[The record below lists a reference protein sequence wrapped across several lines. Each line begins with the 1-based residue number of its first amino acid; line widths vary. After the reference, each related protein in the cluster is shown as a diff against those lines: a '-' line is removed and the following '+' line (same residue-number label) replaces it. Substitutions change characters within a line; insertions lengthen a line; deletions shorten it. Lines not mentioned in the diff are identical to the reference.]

1 MRRGGEQ
8 EVSSP
13 SPGPER
19 GGLQKVNRR
28 ESMKDAEMPQDNA
41 RKLRRWLPEK
51 KLRESIS
58 AENFIS
64 VLAALAV
71 TVIFIYLGF
80 VAEGDAVE
88 IIARIGITLSGIAL
102 GFCLN
107 NFWTE
112 WKRGD
117 SKRVKAIEIDNH
129 VEREIRRTAEDYR
142 ETTTSLNTLTTHNDP
157 ESYKKSL
164 YFLIK
169 RRLDVQKFVNEKALD
184 IRELGYNYEVFLAEK
199 EESFKEMQ
207 RLTDNLVS
215 SISESADSESMKPL
229 IESLKVKPQLAYNHD
244 RIESRE
250 PPSSGT
256 MEGEERKENP
266 GPETS

>member
-1 MRRGGEQ
+1 
-8 EVSSP
+8 
-13 SPGPER
+13 
-19 GGLQKVNRR
+19 
-28 ESMKDAEMPQDNA
+28 MPQDDA
-41 RKLRRWLPEK
+41 KELRRWLPEK

-71 TVIFIYLGF
+71 TIIFICLGF
-80 VAEGDAVE
+80 IVKDSDSAVE
-88 IIARIGITLSGIAL
+88 IIARIGITLSGIVL

-107 NFWTE
+107 NCWTE

-117 SKRVKAIEIDNH
+117 SRRAKAIEIDNH
-129 VEREIRRTAEDYR
+129 VEREIRKTAEDYR
-142 ETTTSLNTLTTHNDP
+142 ETAISLNTLTTNNDP
-157 ESYKKSL
+157 ESYKMSL

-184 IRELGYNYEVFLAEK
+184 IRELGYDYEAFLAEK

-215 SISESADSESMKPL
+215 SISDSANSESMKPL
-229 IESLKVKPQLAYNHD
+229 IESLKVRPQLGYNHD
-244 RIESRE
+244 RIEPRE
-250 PPSSGT
+250 ISSSGVT
-256 MEGEERKENP
+256 EGETREEDP
-266 GPETS
+266 GSETV

>member
-1 MRRGGEQ
+1 
-8 EVSSP
+8 
-13 SPGPER
+13 
-19 GGLQKVNRR
+19 
-28 ESMKDAEMPQDNA
+28 MPQNDA
-41 RKLRRWLPEK
+41 RQLRRWLPEK
-51 KLRESIS
+51 RLRESIS
-58 AENFIS
+58 AESFIS

-80 VAEGDAVE
+80 VAEDIGGTGGGAVE

-107 NFWTE
+107 NCWTE

-129 VEREIRRTAEDYR
+129 VEREIRKTAEDYR

-215 SISESADSESMKPL
+215 SISESANSESMKPL
-229 IESLKVKPQLAYNHD
+229 IESLKVKPQLSYNRD

-250 PPSSGT
+250 PPSSET
-256 MEGEERKENP
+256 MEDEERKEDP